1 MADFKNK
8 SLILRRADITKNF
21 TIIPN
26 YIAQSKVLSSD
37 SIYLLILVLSKPIDW
52 YYVKTQFWRETQLG
66 RMRFNKAWKELEK
79 VGFIKSEK
87 IMNGNL
93 ISGYNYIISDS
104 PIFGYTDNR
113 TNREV
118 VSNQRTE
125 LKRTEEQSTEL
136 QTTASAVVSVNTD
149 TVTVFTEFEEHMKN
163 ALYAK

>member
-1 MADFKNK
+1 MKDFKNK
-8 SLILRRADITKNF
+8 SLIVRRADTTSNF

-26 YIAQSKVLSSD
+26 YIPQSKVLSAD
-37 SIYLLILVLSKPIDW
+37 SIYLLVLVLSKPSDW

-79 VGFIKSEK
+79 AGYIKSEK

-113 TNREV
+113 TNPKV
-118 VSNQRTE
+118 VDNQRTE
-125 LKRTEEQSTEL
+125 LQSTEEQRKDIQIQGTVYTATEHDIL
-136 QTTASAVVSVNTD
+136 VADYLKSEL
-149 TVTVFTEFEEHMKN
+149 FK
-163 ALYAK
+163 